1 MPKGSPRATRR
12 SRQRGPG
19 PSSPAR
25 SAAQAGRCRR
35 PRAPPRA
42 RRAAVAT
49 RGPRRPGDPRTPAS
63 RRRRAGCDRWPD
75 RRTGSSPPGPARTR
89 PRTRT
94 PAGRTRPASGARAG
108 AARARPERPSKR
120 PSRPDQGNRRAPSRW
135 RPRAAPSR
143 LRAALAPSAGDPASA
158 SLGRIEDSLSRRD
171 GSLQSRLRRK
181 EFNGAR
187 RPPIRL
193 GLYLN
198 AHETY
203 HRSATPFLPPNVLG
217 KSPQEYGRN
226 GTQSFLIDEEKEDS
240 RRGAFAI
247 ITVRVVGLTHEL
259 LRTPHRRTSQNSVMK
274 LSEKSHELANLLA
287 IRRLTA
293 T

>member
-12 SRQRGPG
+12 SRRRGPG
-19 PSSPAR
+19 PSYPAR
-25 SAAQAGRCRR
+25 SAAQGGRCRR

-49 RGPRRPGDPRTPAS
+49 RGQRRPGGPRTPAS

-108 AARARPERPSKR
+108 AARARPERSSKR

-143 LRAALAPSAGDPASA
+143 SRAALAPSAGNPAGA
-158 SLGRIEDSLSRRD
+158 SLGQLEDSLSWRG

-181 EFNGAR
+181 EF
-187 RPPIRL
+187 
-193 GLYLN
+193 
-198 AHETY
+198 
-203 HRSATPFLPPNVLG
+203 S
-217 KSPQEYGRN
+217 
-226 GTQSFLIDEEKEDS
+226 
-240 RRGAFAI
+240 RGAASAVKAHLDRELRREPRQRE
-247 ITVRVVGLTHEL
+247 VRRNCLPRRWVNRVRAEL
-259 LRTPHRRTSQNSVMK
+259 RRVQHS
-274 LSEKSHELANLLA
+274 LL
-287 IRRLTA
+287 
-293 T
+293 